1 MNSRRTFITNGLG
14 LLAALPFFR
23 GITPILPQKD
33 YKVGTLTSI
42 PVKGGKVFTVNKQRV
57 LVTRPLT
64 NEVRA
69 FIATCTHAGARLTG
83 ASNNVIT
90 CPSHGA
96 RFDSTTGNV
105 LKAPATRPLTQV
117 AVRISSGDIII
128 SI

>member
-1 MNSRRTFITNGLG
+1 MNSRRNFLLNGLG
-14 LLAALPFFR
+14 LLATLPLFR
-23 GITPILPQKD
+23 GVSTILTQKD
-33 YKVGTLTSI
+33 YKVGKLTSI
-42 PVKGGKVFTVNKQRV
+42 AVKGGRVFTVNKQRV
-57 LVTRPLT
+57 LVTRPST

-105 LKAPATRPLTQV
+105 LKAPATRPLTKV
-117 AVRISSGDIII
+117 SVRISSGDIIVTM
-128 SI
+128 